1 MPHIRSTRSRGA
13 QVFPDLSAVNHAS
26 DLAAAVGA
34 LLTVVLVVAVLMLIV
49 CAAAWAMASAHGNY
63 HAAVRART
71 GVWVSVGAAGLAG
84 AGMAWIN
91 FLMDVGSA
99 L

>member
-1 MPHIRSTRSRGA
+1 MPHVQSTRSARA
-13 QVFPDLSAVNHAS
+13 SVFPDLSAVNHAG

-49 CAAAWAMASAHGNY
+49 CAVAWALASAHGNY
-63 HAAVRART
+63 HGAVRART
-71 GVWVSVGAAGLAG
+71 GVWVSIGAAGLAG

-91 FLMDVGSA
+91 FLIDVGRA